1 MVNEPKKHHYVPRS
15 VLRNFSIGG
24 EQRSVFVF
32 DKNSGRSFASA
43 IGDAAAERDFYRVDL
58 GERHINFEPLFQDLD
73 DRLASLVAK
82 LTTRPS
88 LRALDRADR
97 YDLAVVTAC
106 QLLRTKLQRTSS
118 MEVARQLS
126 QRLEESGVGPPEET
140 LDEQQARLGSL
151 RRLLAL
157 EEIAAVLAGKDLV
170 LVKTSSPVLWTS
182 DNPVVFCN
190 TFPYGRPALAAP
202 GVEVYH
208 PIAPGLCLAFLCRSL
223 GEILA
228 ESLDPEHPR
237 PATGTPL
244 MPRLL
249 ASIREGVPLDGDDNY
264 SNYLNELQIRYS
276 SRFLYSSRDDF
287 GLATE
292 VLTSN
297 PSLREVRTRVT
308 VGKMGTWLP
317 PNPDMPSGTWLVV
330 ESGYRHHILPVTLIE
345 DDSWAFAFT
354 TTDETKLMLMERDS
368 PFESVTLY
376 TDGHALQ
383 MIRGVVFQYLER
395 NGLRYVRVQHAD
407 PQ

>member
-1 MVNEPKKHHYVPRS
+1 M
-15 VLRNFSIGG
+15 
-24 EQRSVFVF
+24 F
-32 DKNSGRSFASA
+32 DKSSGRSFASP

-58 GERHINFEPLFQDLD
+58 GERHINFEPLFQNLD

-82 LTTRPS
+82 LTTAPS
-88 LRALDRADR
+88 LKELDPADR

-106 QLLRTKLQRTSS
+106 QLLRTKLQRTSP

-126 QRLEESGVGPPEET
+126 QRLEESGFGLPEET
-140 LDEQQARLGSL
+140 LDEQQVRLGSL

-157 EEIAAVLAGKDLV
+157 EEVAAVLAAKDLV
-170 LVKTSSPVLWTS
+170 LVKTASPALWTS
-182 DNPVVFCN
+182 DNPVVFYN
-190 TFPYGRPALAAP
+190 SFPYGRPALAAP
-202 GVEVYH
+202 GVEIYH
-208 PIAPGLCLAFLCRSL
+208 PIAPSLCLAFLCRSL

-228 ESLDPEHPR
+228 ESLDPRHPR
-237 PATGTPL
+237 PASNNPL

-264 SNYLNELQIRYS
+264 STYLNELQIRNS

-287 GLATE
+287 GLAAE
-292 VLTSN
+292 VLTRN
-297 PSLREVRTRVT
+297 PSLREVRSLVT
-308 VGKMGTWLP
+308 VGEMGTWLP

-330 ESGYRHHILPVTLIE
+330 ESGHRHHILPVTLIE

-354 TTDETKLMLMERDS
+354 TTDETKLLLMESDS
-368 PFESVTLY
+368 PFDSVTLY
-376 TDGHALQ
+376 SDGHALQ

-407 PQ
+407 PNDNALAEQIHRRRL